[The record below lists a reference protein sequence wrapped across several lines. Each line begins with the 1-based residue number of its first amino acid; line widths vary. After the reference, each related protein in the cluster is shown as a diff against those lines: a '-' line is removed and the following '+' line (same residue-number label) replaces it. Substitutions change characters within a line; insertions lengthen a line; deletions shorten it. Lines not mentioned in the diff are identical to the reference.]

1 MRGTEGKGRWT
12 KSFCVARALRV
23 VLRELPEVGRGMEET
38 WQVGGVKHA
47 GGKFR
52 VKFAVK
58 LLTEASTNHNAPW
71 IRTAGIAR
79 DSPGSCRTPCGG
91 LFLLAP
97 RTFIPLCLLP
107 TPFSLFTRSL
117 SLALSKS
124 DWLRKRSICL
134 HHPNDSSRYLC
145 PCAFVHGVHVYSNR
159 TNPSRIIC
167 REIVWFT
174 SHFQQRA
181 VCFIAPRSGD

>member
-1 MRGTEGKGRWT
+1 
-12 KSFCVARALRV
+12 
-23 VLRELPEVGRGMEET
+23 MEEA

-71 IRTAGIAR
+71 IRTAGISR
-79 DSPGSCRTPCGG
+79 DSPGSCRTPCG
-91 LFLLAP
+91 LFLLALSLFLSS
-97 RTFIPLCLLP
+97 T
-107 TPFSLFTRSL
+107 FSLYFPSPFLVFHSL

-145 PCAFVHGVHVYSNR
+145 PCAFVHGVRVYSNR
-159 TNPSRIIC
+159 ANPSRIIC

-181 VCFIAPRSGD
+181 VCFIAPRFGDQTPLCDY